1 MKALRTK
8 LRRQVMWPLV
18 LALAAIALAPVLFN
32 YFIPATTLWMSL
44 YACLLVVLVLWIGFS
59 LDRNLIAPV
68 EKLARITD
76 ELSPGALEKEQ
87 LESDEITTLAHTIT
101 QLSSQIREKEA
112 TWLGDLEQ
120 STAAVQK
127 LSRSLQEQAASFE
140 TALNSMDYPICL
152 FESSGRM
159 LQANQRFAQYLGMS
173 PESMRGMDLLTVAAR
188 LRKTVAT
195 PDKLRAAAEEI
206 YRKPSQAY
214 DMVFALLDGK
224 GSLRLYCV
232 PVFGELSSLVGI
244 IVSTGEANPAGEVE
258 HLKSEFISTVS
269 HELRTPLTAIR
280 GAVGLV
286 LGGAGGPVPGPIH
299 DLLEIASS
307 NTDRLILLVNDI
319 LEIFRMETGKLQL
332 KPMPVG
338 VPELIAR
345 ARSVAVTQTDARQVR
360 IEGRLMP
367 GLPKLLVDAE
377 ATEKVLAH
385 LIANAIKF
393 SPANGTV
400 RVGAEPDKENTRM
413 LHIWVQDEGKG
424 IPLEAQARIF
434 DKFEQAES
442 VLTREHQGT
451 GLGLAICRGIV
462 ESHGGRIWVRS
473 EPGRGAT
480 FSMLLPV
487 AHSSEW
493 PEAQPRSSEGAD
505 SKLVLVVDDDPDTRR
520 IIIRM
525 LTLEGHRAV
534 EVGTGGEVV
543 DAVLRH
549 RPDVVTLD
557 LILPDM
563 TGVDV
568 LRMLKSDPRTRPVP
582 VIGVSVNDE
591 LAGKVLQS
599 GASMFLRKPVEM
611 ATFLRAIRAAS
622 ASAAQ
627 RVGG

>member
-1 MKALRTK
+1 LT
-8 LRRQVMWPLV
+8 
-18 LALAAIALAPVLFN
+18 AIAVSPVLFN
-32 YFIPATTLWMSL
+32 HVIPATILWMSL
-44 YACLLVVLVLWIGFS
+44 YALVLIGLLIFAGIS
-59 LDRNLIAPV
+59 LDRNLIVPI
-68 EKLARITD
+68 EKLARISD
-76 ELSPGALEKEQ
+76 ELAPDMLGAGKV
-87 LESDEITTLAHTIT
+87 DGDAITTLAHKISHIT
-101 QLSSQIREKEA
+101 SQIREKEA

-120 STAAVQK
+120 STAAIQK
-127 LSRSLQEQAASFE
+127 LSRNLQEQAASFE

-152 FESSGRM
+152 FDSSGKM

-173 PESMRGMDLLTVAAR
+173 SENTRTMDLLTTAAK
-188 LRKTVAT
+188 LRKVVSN
-195 PDKLRAAAEEI
+195 PDKLRASAEEI
-206 YRKPSQAY
+206 YRKPSQSV
-214 DMVFALLDGK
+214 DLVLPLLDGK

-244 IVSTGEANPAGEVE
+244 IVSTGERTTAGEVE

-269 HELRTPLTAIR
+269 HELRTPLTAVK

-332 KPMPVG
+332 RPSPVG

-345 ARSVAVTQTDARQVR
+345 ARSIAVTQVDAGQVR
-360 IEGRLMP
+360 FENRIMS
-367 GLPKLLVDAE
+367 GLPKLLVDPE
-377 ATEKVLAH
+377 GMEKVLAN
-385 LIANAIKF
+385 LITNAIKF
-393 SPANGTV
+393 SPPKGTV
-400 RVGAEPDKENTRM
+400 RVGAEPAHENPRM
-413 LHIWVQDEGKG
+413 LHLWVQDEGKG
-424 IPLEAQARIF
+424 IPFEAQSRIF
-434 DKFEQAES
+434 EKFEQAET

-462 ESHGGRIWVRS
+462 ESHGGKIWVRS
-473 EPGRGAT
+473 EQGRGAT
-480 FSMLLPV
+480 FSMLLPI
-487 AHSSEW
+487 AHSAEW
-493 PEAQPRSSEGAD
+493 METQSRVGEGGD

-534 EVGTGGEVV
+534 EAGTGGEVL
-543 DAVLRH
+543 DKVLQH
-549 RPDVVTLD
+549 SPDVITLD

-563 TGVDV
+563 TGIDV
-568 LRMLKSDPRTRPVP
+568 IRLLKQNAKTNTVP

-599 GASMFLRKPVEM
+599 GATMFLRKPVEM
-611 ATFLRAIRAAS
+611 ATFLRAIRAAT
-622 ASAAQ
+622 AGATQ
-627 RVGG
+627 KTG

>member
-8 LRRQVMWPLV
+8 LRRHIMWPLV
-18 LALAAIALAPVLFN
+18 LALSAIALAPILFTHLL
-32 YFIPATTLWMSL
+32 PATTLWMSA
-44 YACLLVVLVLWIGFS
+44 YALVLVGLVIWIGFT
-59 LDRNLIAPV
+59 LERNLIAPV
-68 EKLARITD
+68 EKLARLTD
-76 ELSPGALEKEQ
+76 EIAPGAMEKEQ

-112 TWLGDLEQ
+112 TWMGDLEQ

-159 LQANQRFAQYLGMS
+159 LQANHRFAQYLNLS
-173 PESMRGMDLLTVAAR
+173 PESVRSMDLLTAAAKLRKVVAA
-188 LRKTVAT
+188 
-195 PDKLRAAAEEI
+195 PEKLRGAAEEI
-206 YRKPSQAY
+206 YRKPSQAT
-214 DMVFALLDGK
+214 DQVFPLADGK
-224 GSLRLYCV
+224 GSLRLYGV

-244 IVSTGEANPAGEVE
+244 IVSTGESSNAGEVE

-269 HELRTPLTAIR
+269 HELRTPLTAIK

-299 DLLEIASS
+299 DLLDIASS

-332 KPMPVG
+332 KPVPVG
-338 VPELIAR
+338 VPELIAK
-345 ARSVAVTQTDARQVR
+345 ARSLAVTQIDAASVR
-360 IEGRLMP
+360 IENRIMP
-367 GLPKLLVDAE
+367 GLPKLLVDPE
-377 ATEKVLAH
+377 GMEKVLAH

-393 SPANGTV
+393 SPANAIV
-400 RVGAEPDKENTRM
+400 RIGAEPSTENPRL
-413 LHIWVQDEGKG
+413 LHVWVQDEGKG

-434 DKFEQAES
+434 EKFEQAES

-462 ESHGGRIWVRS
+462 ESHGGKIWVRS
-473 EPGRGAT
+473 EQGRGAT

-487 AHSSEW
+487 AHSTDW
-493 PEAQPRSSEGAD
+493 MEAHSRSSENGD

-525 LTLEGHRAV
+525 LTLEGHKAL
-534 EVGTGGEVV
+534 EAGLGGEVI
-543 DAVLRH
+543 DAVLQH
-549 RPDVVTLD
+549 KPDVITLD

-568 LRMLKSDPRTRPVP
+568 LRMLKADARTRMVP
-582 VIGVSVNDE
+582 VIAVSVNDE

-611 ATFLRAIRAAS
+611 ATFLRAIRAAC
-622 ASAAQ
+622 AGTAQ
-627 RVGG
+627 RAK

>member
-1 MKALRTK
+1 
-8 LRRQVMWPLV
+8 MWPLALV
-18 LALAAIALAPVLFN
+18 LTAVAVAPVLFSHL
-32 YFIPATTLWMSL
+32 IPPTLAWMSA
-44 YACLLVVLVLWIGFS
+44 YTVVLVILLIVAGIS
-59 LDRNLIAPV
+59 LEKNLIAPV

-76 ELSPGALEKEQ
+76 EIAPGVLEQDK
-87 LESDEITTLAHTIT
+87 LESDEITTLARTIS
-101 QLSSQIREKEA
+101 QISSQIREKEA

-127 LSRSLQEQAASFE
+127 LSRNLQEQAASFE
-140 TALNSMDYPICL
+140 TALNSMDHPICL
-152 FESSGRM
+152 FDSTGRM
-159 LQANQRFAQYLGMS
+159 LQANQRFAQYMGVT
-173 PESMRGMDLLTVAAR
+173 PESVRSMDLLSVAAK
-188 LRKTVAT
+188 LRKLVAT
-195 PDKLRAAAEEI
+195 PEKFRGAAEQI
-206 YRKPSQAY
+206 YRKPSQPT
-214 DMVFALLDGK
+214 DQVFDLADGK

-232 PVFGELSSLVGI
+232 PVFGELSSLVGL
-244 IVSTGEANPAGEVE
+244 IVSTGERTTAGEVE

-269 HELRTPLTAIR
+269 HELRTPLTAIK

-299 DLLEIASS
+299 DLLEIASF

-332 KPMPVG
+332 KPLPVG

-345 ARSVAVTQTDARQVR
+345 SRSLAVTQVDAAQVR
-360 IEGRLMP
+360 IENRIMP
-367 GLPKLLVDAE
+367 GLPKLLVDPE
-377 ATEKVLAH
+377 SMEKVLSH

-393 SPANGTV
+393 SPPRGTV
-400 RVGAEPDKENTRM
+400 RVGAEPANDNPRL
-413 LHIWVQDEGKG
+413 LHLWVQDEGKG
-424 IPLEAQARIF
+424 IPFEAQTRIF
-434 DKFEQAES
+434 EKFEQAES

-462 ESHGGRIWVRS
+462 ESHGGKIWVRS
-473 EPGRGAT
+473 EQGRGAT

-493 PEAQPRSSEGAD
+493 VETQARGAEGTD

-534 EVGTGGEVV
+534 EAATGREVV
-543 DAVLRH
+543 DAVRQH
-549 RPDVVTLD
+549 QPDVITLD

-563 TGVDV
+563 TGIDV
-568 LRMLKSDPRTRPVP
+568 IRLLKEDPKGRSVP
-582 VIGVSVNDE
+582 VIGISVNDE
-591 LAGKVLQS
+591 LAGKVLQA

-611 ATFLRAIRAAS
+611 ATFLRAIRAAT
-622 ASAAQ
+622 AGAAQ
-627 RVGG
+627 RMM